1 MIIILRYNPRWQF
14 PFAVYAL
21 RQRKEQ
27 FFCLISDLNEIG
39 YYSMC
44 KVKVVIFFVKFRSKI
59 SD

>member
-27 FFCLISDLNEIG
+27 FLCLISDLNEIG
-39 YYSMC
+39 
-44 KVKVVIFFVKFRSKI
+44 I
-59 SD
+59 SPCEK